1 MKLKKINLKNI
12 IAGLFVSA
20 LMIFNLFAGDYDFGR
35 ENNKR
40 DAAERRT
47 SDAGM
52 QEGTIE
58 CAR

>member
-1 MKLKKINLKNI
+1 VTFSSFAYYNSRKSSK
-12 IAGLFVSA
+12 
-20 LMIFNLFAGDYDFGR
+20 FAGDYDFGR